1 MEATVGT
8 ALMRDDIAT
17 QVVKFAVPTKKGRRS
32 QSSEGVELVLP
43 ESWDLAR

>member
-32 QSSEGVELVLP
+32 QSGP
-43 ESWDLAR
+43 IRGCRARIA